1 MTTFP
6 YAPSL
11 VKLLKGPVYAD
22 AGLAWDLILRH
33 RSSIDDYF
41 SQLGLELIL
50 AEHDGLAFLRRRRQ
64 EDEPETPDEKLPELV
79 ARREL
84 PYTTSLL
91 CVLLLEELYRFESSS
106 TGESRL
112 VLDKAHIREL
122 ILPYLPKKTNEARQA
137 DSLDAQINKLV
148 SYGFLRPLS
157 TGKGNPGSSPGS
169 VASDKDELE
178 VTKLLKYKISADLL
192 TEALE
197 RLKAHAGEGGGAVAG
212 AGAGI
217 GSGDDDE

>member
-1 MTTFP
+1 MTSFP

-64 EDEPETPDEKLPELV
+64 EEDTEAQDEKLPELV
-79 ARREL
+79 VRREL
-84 PYTTSLL
+84 PYTASLL
-91 CVLLLEELYRFESSS
+91 CVLLLEELYRFENSS

-112 VLDKAHIREL
+112 VLDKSHIREL
-122 ILPYLPKKTNEARQA
+122 ILPYLPKKSNEAKQA
-137 DSLDAQINKLV
+137 DSLDAQINKLIG
-148 SYGFLRPLS
+148 YGFLRPLGTGQGALS
-157 TGKGNPGSSPGS
+157 TG
-169 VASDKDELE
+169 KDELE

-192 TEALE
+192 SEALE
-197 RLKAHAGEGGGAVAG
+197 RLKAHASPGN
-212 AGAGI
+212 
-217 GSGDDDE
+217 DDE